1 MVASDFKLLPMDVL
15 WIEQDQKIIDEAMA
29 TIQREFDYSG
39 STFGYRRV
47 NGRLNKLWRNAYN
60 ALLDKYNNKDL
71 TVEEVMKTLPDYIIK
86 EQFLKK
92 LIERRSP
99 RELVRNFSN

>member
-1 MVASDFKLLPMDVL
+1 MS
-15 WIEQDQKIIDEAMA
+15 

-47 NGRLNKLWRNAYN
+47 NERLNKLWKIANN
-60 ALLDKYNNKDL
+60 SLLDKYNNKDL

-86 EQFLKK
+86 E
-92 LIERRSP
+92 
-99 RELVRNFSN
+99 